1 MGITAALIAAAAAT
15 SAASAGYATVESKNQ
30 EKKAEKAQANAEK
43 EAKSTIEERQ
53 RKIAGMKTRL
63 FSTEGGFA
71 GEEVED
77 NKLLGN

>member
-1 MGITAALIAAAAAT
+1 MGVETALIAAAVAT
-15 SAASAGYATVESKNQ
+15 AGSAGYAAHETKQQ

-43 EAKSTIEERQ
+43 QAQATIEERKQ
-53 RKIAGMKTRL
+53 KIAGMKTRL